1 MLRQRVI
8 TGAIGALVVVFAI
21 FRLSTIAFGLAAAVV
36 LMVAAWEWAMLGGLR
51 NVPSRL
57 AYAALIV
64 AIGAL
69 AAAAMHWAWWV
80 PTILSAA
87 CLLWL
92 YLTYR
97 VVAFG
102 RIDGLGLGMVQMR
115 VLGIGILISTWI
127 ALVWMH
133 RQPVIGPALVMMTLI
148 LVWAADTGA
157 YFAGRR
163 WGRRKLAPR
172 VSPGKTVEGALGG
185 LAMVAAVAVI
195 AGVWF
200 GFSAGQWLLFVGLCL
215 LCFVASVLGDLFES
229 MAKRQQG
236 VKDSGAILPGHGGV
250 LDRID
255 SLTAAAPV
263 FAGGMLW
270 LLN

>member
-1 MLRQRVI
+1 MLKQRVI
-8 TGAIGALVVVFAI
+8 TGAIAALVVVFAI
-21 FRLSTIAFGLAAAVV
+21 FRLSTIAFALATALV
-36 LMVAAWEWAMLGGLR
+36 LMVAAWEWAMLSGLR
-51 NVPSRL
+51 EARGRL
-57 AYAALIV
+57 AYAALLG
-64 AIGAL
+64 ALGAL
-69 AAAAMHWAWWV
+69 AAAATHWTWWM
-80 PTILSAA
+80 PTVLSAA

-92 YLTYR
+92 YLSYR
-97 VVAFG
+97 VMAF
-102 RIDGLGLGMVQMR
+102 DGSDGTGIGLVQVR
-115 VLGIGILISTWI
+115 VLGAVILISTWL
-127 ALVWMH
+127 ALVWLH
-133 RQPVIGPALVMMTLI
+133 RQPMIGPALVMMTLI

-172 VSPGKTVEGALGG
+172 VSPGKTVEGAFGG
-185 LAMVAAVAVI
+185 LAMVAAVAVT

-200 GFSAGQWLLFVGLCL
+200 GFSAGQWSLFVGLCL
-215 LCFVASVLGDLFES
+215 LCFAASVLGDLFES
-229 MAKRQQG
+229 MVKRQQG
-236 VKDSGAILPGHGGV
+236 VKDSGTMLPGHGGV